1 MSNIIENARLKFV
14 GNQQEITR
22 RKAIIERHED
32 KIEKL
37 REKSWW
43 GDLLIKP
50 IMKELNIKFPDI
62 KWDSKISPMGFKSRV
77 PMFAYING
85 KMAFSVT
92 FVPEDLT
99 KGEISFETGKLID
112 QSKGYDGHGFNLECE
127 VITDIQQV
135 FDYVEKQL
143 EKHLE
148 KSE

>member
-112 QSKGYDGHGFNLECE
+112 QSKGYDTHGFNLECE

>member
-1 MSNIIENARLKFV
+1 MNNII
-14 GNQQEITR
+14 GNSRVQYVSKQKEITR
-22 RKAIIERHED
+22 LKRIIEKHED

-37 REKSWW
+37 RDNGWW

-62 KWDSKISPMGFKSRV
+62 QWDIKMSPMGFKSRV
-77 PMFAYING
+77 PMFAYIDG

-99 KGEISFETGKLID
+99 KGEISFETGNLID
-112 QSKGYDGHGFNLECE
+112 QSKGYDAHGFNTECE
-127 VITDIQQV
+127 IITDIQQV
-135 FDYVEKQL
+135 FDYVEKRIV
-143 EKHLE
+143 EYLE